1 MRELIT
7 PAVLLATALSMAPLA
22 ANATDEKKSDCKPD
36 AVWTDFLG
44 HGRCYTHGDKAPDPY
59 TRDDTALK
67 DWKQRGLPA
76 PDDNAQWVEISGKYV
91 MINRENSVIKEI
103 RDGKK

>member
-1 MRELIT
+1 MMRDKT
-7 PAVLLATALSMAPLA
+7 SAVMLAGFLCLAPLLAH
-22 ANATDEKKSDCKPD
+22 ATDEKKSDCKPD

-59 TRDDTALK
+59 TRDDTAIR
-67 DWKQRGLPA
+67 DWKSKGLPA
-76 PDDNAQWVEISGKYV
+76 PDENAQWVEISGKYV

-103 RDGKK
+103 HGAK